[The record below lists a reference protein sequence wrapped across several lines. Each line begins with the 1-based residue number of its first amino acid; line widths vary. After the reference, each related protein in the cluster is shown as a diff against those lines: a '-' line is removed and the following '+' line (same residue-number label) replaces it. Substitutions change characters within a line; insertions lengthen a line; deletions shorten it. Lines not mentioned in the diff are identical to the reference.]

1 MKSSFVA
8 VLVLVLAIS
17 SSLLAQASAG
27 KAEMYYK
34 HGLVEDAK
42 RAAIQ
47 TIFSRAIDEEIVRC
61 KALLA
66 KIAMDEKRVDTAV
79 ELWQELA
86 DRHAKT
92 GEGRVAA
99 LMLKQWSTLARS
111 VGDMKSGSAVAKTY
125 ASVAEFW
132 TGGLGAFEIDTTWL
146 PAESAAEYWL
156 RKIVT
161 EFPGTPEA
169 EGALVSIARTWIGRE
184 SDPTGRGGLGAWGEV
199 RKLLDQ
205 KDADR
210 TEFDRKMSLAATAIK
225 ELDKAC
231 PASPHLARLQFMV
244 AHVYWLVDDKEKATP
259 WFVLVKNSAG
269 NTPTLWSHLAS
280 LRLQYWKS

>member
-1 MKSSFVA
+1 MKSLFVA
-8 VLVLVLAIS
+8 VLVLTTS
-17 SSLLAQASAG
+17 SALFAQASAG
-27 KAEMYYK
+27 KAEMFYK

-42 RAAIQ
+42 RTAIQ
-47 TIFSRAIDEEIVRC
+47 AIFAHVIDDEVVRC

-66 KIAMDEKRVDTAV
+66 KIAMDEKRLDTAV
-79 ELWQELA
+79 EIWQELA
-86 DRHAKT
+86 DKHAKSA
-92 GEGRVAA
+92 EGRVAV

-111 VGDMKSGSAVAKTY
+111 VGDLKTGSAVAKTY

-132 TGGLGAFEIDTTWL
+132 TGGLGSFEIDTTWL

-156 RKIVT
+156 KKIVT

-169 EGALVSIARTWIGRE
+169 EAALVGIARTWIGRE
-184 SDPTGRGGLGAWGEV
+184 SDASGRGGLGAWGEV
-199 RKLLDQ
+199 RKLLEQ

-210 TEFDRKMSLAATAIK
+210 TEFDRKMAMAAAAIK